1 MSVISEAI
9 AAELERTAQ
18 KIEVQAETASPVPPG
33 DRFVA
38 RLKVPATMEVVLE
51 PEGPLGP
58 DVPAALPKTHT
69 VQKGE
74 TLSAIARRHGTTVE
88 KLAEINKLDDPN
100 VIRPGQVLRLARE
113 AEAGSTPTVVTVP
126 IDAKVSWKIIRRD
139 PAGDARAGRDFD
151 LDAAGPDTRGDLHEF
166 TANVLLA
173 PPVVPMTRP
182 PAKQAAEWLIEPDV
196 TLTARPDK
204 VSELDQLGERPQDFT
219 PEDLES
225 LPVTAGPLEVPT
237 IVVAF
242 SETEYNE
249 RSNKA
254 RLVIVP
260 ENVRVD
266 QVEGRLRS
274 AKDVKVLDALK
285 DVRDVLDRLKGL
297 GRLAELAT
305 GLKIG
310 LDTIIETINAHP
322 VGSKH
327 KLVFKR
333 LNEAKDLGKVEHD
346 WRHRGPFVDDHGA
359 EDDIDS
365 LLMVSVDQRLELFED
380 QNFKDTKVEIEPSR
394 SQLWIGILDFHD
406 VKKAEPSDA
415 RVTSGVSNFSD
426 EAHSL
431 RFRRQS

>member
-18 KIEVQAETASPVPPG
+18 KIQVQAETASPVRPG

-38 RLKVPATMEVVLE
+38 SLKVPATMEMELE
-51 PEGPLGP
+51 PEGPLDP
-58 DVPAALPKTHT
+58 DAPVPLPKTHT

-74 TLSAIARRHGTTVE
+74 TLSAIARRHGTTVQQ
-88 KLAEINKLDDPN
+88 LAEINKLDDPN
-100 VIRPGQVLRLARE
+100 LIRPGQVLMLARE
-113 AEAGSTPTVVTVP
+113 AETGSTLTVVTVP
-126 IDAKVSWKIIRRD
+126 IDAKVSWKTIRRD

-151 LDAAGPDTRGDLHEF
+151 LDTAGPDRRGNIHEF

-204 VSELDQLGERPQDFT
+204 VPELDQLGERPQDFT
-219 PEDLES
+219 PEDLKS

-242 SETEYNE
+242 SETEYNT

-254 RLVIVP
+254 RLIIVP

-266 QVEGRLRS
+266 QVEGRLGG
-274 AKDVKVLDALK
+274 AQDAQALIGALN
-285 DVRDVLDRLKGL
+285 DVRGVLDRLKGL

-305 GLKIG
+305 GLSFG
-310 LDTIIETINAHP
+310 LDKIVQAINAHP

-346 WRHRGPFVDDHGA
+346 WRHRRFQDDHGA

-380 QNFKDTKVEIEPSR
+380 QNFRDTKVEIEPSR
-394 SQLWIGILDFHD
+394 SQLWIGIPDFRD
-406 VKKAEPSDA
+406 IKKADPSDA
-415 RVTSGVSNFSD
+415 RVTSGVTNFSD

-431 RFRRQS
+431 RFRRRS

>member
-1 MSVISEAI
+1 M
-9 AAELERTAQ
+9 
-18 KIEVQAETASPVPPG
+18 
-33 DRFVA
+33 
-38 RLKVPATMEVVLE
+38 
-51 PEGPLGP
+51 
-58 DVPAALPKTHT
+58 PAALPKTHT

-74 TLSAIARRHGTTVE
+74 TLSAIARRQGTTVQQ
-88 KLAEINKLDDPN
+88 LAEINKLDDPN
-100 VIRPGQVLRLARE
+100 LIRPGQVLMLARE
-113 AEAGSTPTVVTVP
+113 AETGSTPTVVTMR

-139 PAGDARAGRDFD
+139 PAGDAQRGRDFD
-151 LDAAGPDTRGDLHEF
+151 LVEAGPVPRGDFNEF

-182 PAKQAAEWLIEPDV
+182 PATQAAEWLVEPDV
-196 TLTARPDK
+196 TLTARPDT
-204 VSELDQLGERPQDFT
+204 VPELDQLGERPQDFT
-219 PEDLES
+219 RDDLKG
-225 LPVTAGPLEVPT
+225 LPVTSGPLEVPT

-242 SETEYNE
+242 SETEYNIS
-249 RSNKA
+249 SNKA

-266 QVEGRLRS
+266 QVEGRLRR
-274 AKDVKVLDALK
+274 AEDVKFIDALD
-285 DVRDVLDRLKGL
+285 DVRGVLDRLEGL

-310 LDTIIETINAHP
+310 LKEIIGTINRHSF
-322 VGSKH
+322 GGKH

-346 WRHRGPFVDDHGA
+346 WRHRRGKDDHGA

-365 LLMVSVDQRLELFED
+365 LLMVSVDQRLELFRD
-380 QNFKDTKVEIEPSR
+380 QNFRATKVEIEPSR
-394 SQLWIGILDFHD
+394 SQLWIGIRDFRD

-415 RVTSGVSNFSD
+415 RVTTDVTNFSD

-431 RFRRQS
+431 RFRRRG